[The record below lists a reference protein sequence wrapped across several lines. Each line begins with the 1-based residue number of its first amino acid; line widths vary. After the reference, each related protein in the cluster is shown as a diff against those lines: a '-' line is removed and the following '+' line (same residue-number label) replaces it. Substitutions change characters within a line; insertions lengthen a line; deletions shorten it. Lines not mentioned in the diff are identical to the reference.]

1 MSEDGIM
8 ERTIGMVDAM
18 SMCHASVQLLSRALV
33 EIRLSGASRMAGF
46 SRNTYLLCGGLL
58 VTLALYLHTPF
69 PNEAAEP
76 WKQRVTS
83 ASVRIV
89 NDLSVLGQLL
99 GIASS
104 VNISRFLT
112 ENIKHLNIASLQS
125 EILQNVQI
133 TEDTFDGVP
142 VRVYK
147 PAGVQKLLPGIVH
160 IHGGGWALL
169 SVDAYHAFTV
179 ELALKAEAIVV
190 SVEYRLSPEH
200 LFPIPLDDCVTATKY
215 IIQNAE
221 KLGVDSSRVAVM
233 GDSAGGNLAMAVSLR
248 MKSETQIPK
257 LKVQALLYP
266 ALQAMDFNTPSY
278 QQYSQKLRKCPSFAT
293 KEILVRYW
301 QLYAF
306 GHDGYTSD
314 FYVNNHTTMALKRSK
329 YAEYVNQKHLPPKY
343 LFDKDTK
350 AAAKL
355 LENGNIAKKIESI
368 ITNPYFAPLMASDD
382 DLRELPKTYIM
393 TAEYDCLRDD
403 GWILADRLKT
413 LQHSYEHAHY
423 DGYEHGFALMLHYD
437 VHGKFMDNVVQYF
450 RKNL

>member
-1 MSEDGIM
+1 MDVQKLHLQNNKMKG
-8 ERTIGMVDAM
+8 
-18 SMCHASVQLLSRALV
+18 HASVQLLKRALV
-33 EIRLSGASRMAGF
+33 EIRLSGASKMAGI
-46 SRNTYLLCGGLL
+46 SRNTYLLWGGIL
-58 VTLALYLHTPF
+58 VTMALYLHTPF

-76 WKQRVTS
+76 WKQRITS
-83 ASVRIV
+83 ASVRII
-89 NDLSVLGQLL
+89 NDLSALGQLL

-104 VNISRFLT
+104 VNISRVLS
-112 ENIKHLNIASLQS
+112 ENIKHLNTASLKP
-125 EILQNVQI
+125 EILQKVQI
-133 TEDTFDGVP
+133 SEDTFDGVP

-147 PAGVQKLLPGIVH
+147 PTGAKGPLPGIVH

-179 ELALKAEAIVV
+179 ELALKTEAIVV

-215 IIQNAE
+215 IIQNGE
-221 KLGVDSSRVAVM
+221 KLGIDSDRVAVM

-248 MKSETQIPK
+248 MRSETHIPK

-278 QQYSQKLRKCPSFAT
+278 QQYSQRLRKCPSFAT

-314 FYVNNHTTMALKRSK
+314 FYVNNHTTLALKSSK
-329 YAEYVNQKHLPPKY
+329 YADYVNQNHLPAKY
-343 LFDKDTK
+343 HFKENDSSKK
-350 AAAKL
+350 M
-355 LENGNIAKKIESI
+355 ENGNVASKIENI

-382 DLRELPKTYIM
+382 ELRALPKTYIM

-413 LQHSYEHAHY
+413 LKLSCEHDHY